1 MRLLSRHGTDWTKR
15 YPWIPSTMVN
25 RQKHFVFDGEGVM
38 LGIDGISDFNALHS
52 RKHQHEVQL
61 YALGVLAFDG
71 DELRDLP
78 L

>member
-1 MRLLSRHGTDWTKR
+1 MASPT
-15 YPWIPSTMVN
+15 S
-25 RQKHFVFDGEGVM
+25 
-38 LGIDGISDFNALHS
+38 NALHS